1 MPTKHNNTSAGSLL
15 IDHQFHFQSLND
27 NELLRTT
34 GSWIYWS
41 SDRLM
46 DKLDMYK
53 DILESPDKNDPSKY
67 MHETR
72 SESKYSSIRKCKLF
86 KNAAKQK
93 GFSLLHCNMRSLG
106 KNVSLLH
113 DILLTVETLP
123 DVIVISETKINQN
136 SCANINL
143 SGYNFVNTNSKSRTG
158 GVSLYLANKLEFSR
172 KTDLDISH
180 DRIESCWVELA
191 CHKQKNI
198 VIGCVY
204 RHLKSD
210 RTLFLKLLKSNKR
223 V

>member
-113 DILLTVETLP
+113 DILLTVETQSKRQKSIKIL
-123 DVIVISETKINQN
+123 VLISTYLDTTLLIQIQN
-136 SCANINL
+136 HVPEVLVCIL
-143 SGYNFVNTNSKSRTG
+143 LTN
-158 GVSLYLANKLEFSR
+158 
-172 KTDLDISH
+172 
-180 DRIESCWVELA
+180 
-191 CHKQKNI
+191 
-198 VIGCVY
+198 
-204 RHLKSD
+204 
-210 RTLFLKLLKSNKR
+210 
-223 V
+223 